1 MPSDLI
7 KQKIFKYYKHFKFLP
22 KVKNTLKWHILFN
35 TELKMIKPYDNSDHK
50 NKTFEKQYD
59 HIKRVYP
66 YFWNIYSDKMMTNMI
81 RTEYQNWIQ
90 LYSDHICHHFIRWI

>member
-22 KVKNTLKWHILFN
+22 KVKNTLK
-35 TELKMIKPYDNSDHK
+35 TEMFKPYYYSDHK
-50 NKTFEKQYD
+50 NKSFEKQYD
-59 HIKRVYP
+59 FIKRVYP

-81 RTEYQNWIQ
+81 RTEHQNCVQ
-90 LYSDHICHHFIRWI
+90 LYMDLEIWT